1 MITILL
7 ILNLISPSIL
17 ITQQKQINIGFI
29 MLLRSPKAIN
39 QGEQFYINNNKVI
52 VMIPAD
58 ISLIANEVDLRQ
70 RYPKPMSRAS
80 DKVLNH
86 LDFHCQSILALS
98 PFCILSS
105 HGPEGA
111 DISPR
116 GDPPGFL
123 RVLDDRHIL
132 LPDRIGNNRLDN
144 FVNILT
150 HPAIGILVLV
160 PGMDETLR
168 INGWAQIT
176 DDRRLLEDSAVGEK
190 VPNVGLLITVKE
202 AFLHC
207 PKAFVRS
214 GLWDSTKFIDR
225 SSLPSYSAMLTD
237 HVEGLS
243 AEESERQG
251 EIMAERGLY

>member
-1 MITILL
+1 
-7 ILNLISPSIL
+7 
-17 ITQQKQINIGFI
+17 
-29 MLLRSPKAIN
+29 
-39 QGEQFYINNNKVI
+39 
-52 VMIPAD
+52 MIPAD
-58 ISLIANEVDLRQ
+58 ISLISDEADLRQ

-80 DKVLNH
+80 DKVLDH
-86 LDFHCQSILALS
+86 LDLHCRAMLAVS
-98 PFCILSS
+98 PFCVLSS
-105 HGPEGA
+105 QGPEGA

-144 FVNILT
+144 FANILT
-150 HPAIGILVLV
+150 HPAVGLLVLV

-168 INGWAQIT
+168 INGRAQIT
-176 DDRRLLEDSAVGEK
+176 DDARLLAGSAVRGK
-190 VPNVGLLITVKE
+190 APNIGLLIAVKE

-214 GLWDSTKFIDR
+214 GLWDPTKFIDR
-225 SSLPSYSAMLTD
+225 TSLPSYTAMLTD
-237 HVEGLS
+237 HVAGIS

-251 EIMAERGLY
+251 QIMAKRGLY

>member
-1 MITILL
+1 
-7 ILNLISPSIL
+7 
-17 ITQQKQINIGFI
+17 
-29 MLLRSPKAIN
+29 
-39 QGEQFYINNNKVI
+39 
-52 VMIPAD
+52 MIPAD
-58 ISLIANEVDLRQ
+58 VSLIADEADLRQ
-70 RYPKPMSRAS
+70 CYPKPMSRAS
-80 DKVLNH
+80 DKVLDR
-86 LDFHCQSILALS
+86 LDLHCRAILAVS

-105 HGPEGA
+105 QGPEGA

-144 FVNILT
+144 FANILN
-150 HPAIGILVLV
+150 HPAVGLLVLV

-168 INGWAQIT
+168 INGRAQIT
-176 DDRRLLEDSAVGEK
+176 DDARLLAGSAVRGK
-190 VPNVGLLITVKE
+190 APKIGLLIAVKE

-214 GLWDSTKFIDR
+214 GLWDPTKFIDR
-225 SSLPSYSAMLTD
+225 TSLPSYTAMLTD
-237 HVEGLS
+237 HVAGIS

-251 EIMAERGLY
+251 QIMAKRGLY

>member
-1 MITILL
+1 
-7 ILNLISPSIL
+7 
-17 ITQQKQINIGFI
+17 
-29 MLLRSPKAIN
+29 
-39 QGEQFYINNNKVI
+39 
-52 VMIPAD
+52 MIPED
-58 ISLIANEVDLRQ
+58 ISLIKDEMELRR

-80 DKVLNH
+80 DKVLDH
-86 LDFHCQSILALS
+86 LDVHCQSILALS

-105 HGPEGA
+105 HGAEGA

-123 RVLDDRHIL
+123 RVIDDHHIL

-150 HPAIGILVLV
+150 HSEVGLLVLV

-168 INGWAQIT
+168 INGCAQVT
-176 DDRRLLEDSAVGEK
+176 DDKRLLEDSAVRGK
-190 VPNVGLLITVKE
+190 APNIGVLITVKE

-214 GLWDSTKFIDR
+214 GLWDPTKFIDR
-225 SSLPSYSAMLTD
+225 ASLPSYSSMLTD
-237 HVEGLS
+237 HVAGLS

-251 EIMAERGLY
+251 EIMSKRGLY

>member
-1 MITILL
+1 
-7 ILNLISPSIL
+7 
-17 ITQQKQINIGFI
+17 
-29 MLLRSPKAIN
+29 
-39 QGEQFYINNNKVI
+39 
-52 VMIPAD
+52 MIPGD
-58 ISLIANEVDLRQ
+58 ISLIANEMDLRQ

-105 HGPEGA
+105 QGPEGA

-144 FVNILT
+144 LVNILN
-150 HPAIGILVLV
+150 HPEVGLLVLV
-160 PGMDETLR
+160 PGMNETLR
-168 INGWAQIT
+168 VNGCAKIT
-176 DDRRLLEDSAVGEK
+176 DDKRLLEDSAVRGK
-190 VPNVGLLITVKE
+190 APNIVLLIAVKE

-214 GLWDSTKFIDR
+214 GLWDPSRFIDR
-225 SSLPSYSAMLTD
+225 SSLPSYAAMLTD

>member
-1 MITILL
+1 
-7 ILNLISPSIL
+7 
-17 ITQQKQINIGFI
+17 
-29 MLLRSPKAIN
+29 
-39 QGEQFYINNNKVI
+39 
-52 VMIPAD
+52 MIPED

-105 HGPEGA
+105 QGPEGA

-144 FVNILT
+144 LVNILN
-150 HPAIGILVLV
+150 HPEVGLLVLV
-160 PGMDETLR
+160 PGMNETLR
-168 INGWAQIT
+168 VNGCAKIT
-176 DDRRLLEDSAVGEK
+176 DDTRLLEDSAVRGK
-190 VPNVGLLITVKE
+190 APNIGLLIAVKE

-214 GLWDSTKFIDR
+214 GLWDPSRFIDR
-225 SSLPSYSAMLTD
+225 SSLPSYTAMLTD
-237 HVEGLS
+237 HVAGVS

-251 EIMAERGLY
+251 EIMTKRGLY

>member
-1 MITILL
+1 
-7 ILNLISPSIL
+7 
-17 ITQQKQINIGFI
+17 
-29 MLLRSPKAIN
+29 
-39 QGEQFYINNNKVI
+39 
-52 VMIPAD
+52 MIPED

-144 FVNILT
+144 LVNILN
-150 HPAIGILVLV
+150 HPEVGLLVLV
-160 PGMDETLR
+160 PGMNETLR
-168 INGWAQIT
+168 VNGCAKIT
-176 DDRRLLEDSAVGEK
+176 DDKRLLEDSAVRGK
-190 VPNVGLLITVKE
+190 APNIGLLIAVKE

-214 GLWDSTKFIDR
+214 GLWDPSRFIDR
-225 SSLPSYSAMLTD
+225 SSLPSYTAMLTD

-251 EIMAERGLY
+251 EIMTKRGLY

>member
-1 MITILL
+1 M
-7 ILNLISPSIL
+7 

-29 MLLRSPKAIN
+29 MLIRSPKAIN
-39 QGEQFYINNNKVI
+39 QGEQFYINNKKVI
-52 VMIPAD
+52 VMVPAD
-58 ISLIANEVDLRQ
+58 ISLINDEMDLRQ

-105 HGPEGA
+105 QGPEGA

-176 DDRRLLEDSAVGEK
+176 DDTRLLKLS
-190 VPNVGLLITVKE
+190 LI
-202 AFLHC
+202 H
-207 PKAFVRS
+207 
-214 GLWDSTKFIDR
+214 I
-225 SSLPSYSAMLTD
+225 
-237 HVEGLS
+237 
-243 AEESERQG
+243 
-251 EIMAERGLY
+251 